1 MAQALFA
8 GLVIAG
14 LALAGIALALVQEE
28 KAGEVER
35 REMPQLQLPMPTRNS
50 AQPDAPHVLPPA
62 LRLIVAN
69 CLKEWQYRPRR
80 FSDQ

>member
-35 REMPQLQLPMPTRNS
+35 REMP
-50 AQPDAPHVLPPA
+50 
-62 LRLIVAN
+62 
-69 CLKEWQYRPRR
+69 
-80 FSDQ
+80 